1 MKEKKICVTLQ
12 MTKKMKEYFVDVAKK
27 NHRSL
32 SAQIIFTL
40 ETEMN
45 NRLQ

>member
-1 MKEKKICVTLQ
+1 MCNVADDKKNERI
-12 MTKKMKEYFVDVAKK
+12 FVDVAKK